1 MRQKSK
7 RDWSAYNKSLVKRG
21 DLFLWFDEETLSN
34 WYSAPD
40 CNKQGRPYTYSD
52 VAIQTLLSILEVFHL
67 TYRSLEGLGQS
78 FFPALGIRER
88 RRATRG
94 LALGEGPLART
105 SP

>member
-1 MRQKSK
+1 M
-7 RDWSAYNKSLVKRG
+7 
-21 DLFLWFDEETLSN
+21 SN

-52 VAIQTLLSILEVFHL
+52 VAIQTLLSIREVFHL
-67 TYRSLEGLGQS
+67 TYRSHEGLGQS

-94 LALGEGPLART
+94 LASGEGPLART